1 MRAVSRFHTEFNL
14 DQVRLQAVSSHGLTI
29 GGIVGAWLS
38 SCFNFRLGSELQ

>member
-1 MRAVSRFHTEFNL
+1 MVLRILFEFNL
-14 DQVRLQAVSSHGLTI
+14 DQVRLHVVNLHGLTI